1 MKPIRLKQIRLLSIK
16 YPQKTG
22 YALLVLL
29 LCLSVTMMV
38 TINTKKEA
46 DADAYKDFKFVCSDL
61 KTKISERLHT
71 QSHLLR
77 SGSVFFESSDS
88 VTRQEWKEFYEN
100 SKIET
105 ELPEMKGLGYI
116 QIIPTEQ
123 VKNHEAKTKNSG
135 IVNYRIWPKSN
146 YRYSTT
152 IIYFEPNT
160 YKNKKVLGYD
170 MLTNAHTRTAME
182 RAGENDLATLTGNL
196 YLPFSPKEKEQI
208 YATMF
213 IPVYKKKGQGSD
225 TEQKGGIIKGWVFA
239 PYKMSDLMHGVLG
252 RWDNK
257 TPERIRL
264 QIFEGLSANPK
275 TLLYDSQQKTEQAN
289 RKELARSFTSLL
301 DFNGEK
307 WTLLFTQAGEKS
319 TFLEGKTTIVFASN
333 ILISLLLFFLSLL
346 LFSTKQRAHEI
357 AKHLTAELQASEE
370 RWKFAIE
377 GTNDGLWDWNLTN
390 NEFFLSPKWKAML
403 GFKDYELANKQ
414 EEWEKRI
421 HPEDLRRC
429 LAEIEQHLNGENPSY
444 SSVHRMLCKDGSI
457 KWILDRGK
465 VIRYDLEK
473 KPMRMIGT
481 QTDMTERIEM
491 EKQLRQLN
499 IDKDRFLSI
508 LAHDLKNPFNSI
520 LGFLGLLKRNMER
533 YSKEEIDK
541 HITTVLESAQ
551 HTYDLLDDLLNW
563 SHLQSD
569 TLPFEP
575 EKLKLQDIFTEIVE
589 ILKLNSKNKNISI
602 SFKPHAEL
610 YIYADKQMIS
620 ATMRN
625 LLSNAIKFTN
635 KGGQIEVKT
644 QEDHSHIIITV
655 SDNGIGI
662 DKETIDKL
670 FDISQKHSSKGT
682 ENEKGTGFGLFLC
695 KDFVEKHG
703 GRIWVESETGKGS
716 HFSFTIPKL
725 SKPLETLFN
734 ES

>member
-1 MKPIRLKQIRLLSIK
+1 M
-16 YPQKTG
+16 
-22 YALLVLL
+22 LVLL
-29 LCLSVTMMV
+29 LCLSVSLMV

-46 DADAYKDFKFVCSDL
+46 DTDAYKDYKFICSDI

-71 QSHLLR
+71 QAHLLR

-100 SKIET
+100 SKIES

-116 QIIPTEQ
+116 QIIPAQ
-123 VKNHEAKTKNSG
+123 QIGDHESQTRNTGLTDYKVWPQSG
-135 IVNYRIWPKSN
+135 LQTR
-146 YRYSTT
+146 TT
-152 IIYFEPNT
+152 IIYFEPQT

-170 MLTNAHTRTAME
+170 LSTNYHARIAME
-182 RAGENDLATLTGNL
+182 RSEKADIACLSGCTSLPPTTKEGEQA
-196 YLPFSPKEKEQI
+196 F
-208 YATMF
+208 AMMF
-213 IPVYKKKGQGSD
+213 IPVYKKCVTAAGATINKRI
-225 TEQKGGIIKGWVFA
+225 TKGWVFA
-239 PYKMSDLMHGVLG
+239 PYRMSDLMHGILG
-252 RWDNK
+252 RWDDK
-257 TPERIRL
+257 TPDRIRL
-264 QIFEGLSANPK
+264 RIYEGLSINSKA
-275 TLLYDSQQKTEQAN
+275 LLFDSQLKTDQASGGQTI
-289 RKELARSFTSLL
+289 RSFTSAL

-307 WTLLFTQAGEKS
+307 WTLLFTQTGRRDS
-319 TFLEGKTTIVFASN
+319 LLTGKTTIVFASN

-357 AKHLTAELQASEE
+357 AKHLTTELQASQE

-377 GTNDGLWDWNLTN
+377 GTNDGLWDWDMAN
-390 NEFFLSPKWKAML
+390 NQFFLSPQWKTML
-403 GFKDYELANKQ
+403 GFKDYEIQNKQ

-429 LAEIEQHLNGENPSY
+429 LAEIEQHLSGESPSY
-444 SSVHRMLCKDGSI
+444 SSVHRMICKDGSI

-465 VIRYDLEK
+465 VIRYDQEK
-473 KPMRMIGT
+473 KPARMIGT

-520 LGFLGLLKRNMER
+520 LGFLGLLKRNLQR

-541 HITTVLESAQ
+541 HVSTVLESAQ

-575 EKLKLQDIFTEIVE
+575 EKLNLQDIFTEIVE

-602 SFKPHAEL
+602 SIKPHAEL

-644 QEDHSHIIITV
+644 QEDHSHITITV

-725 SKPLETLFN
+725 AKPLETFFN